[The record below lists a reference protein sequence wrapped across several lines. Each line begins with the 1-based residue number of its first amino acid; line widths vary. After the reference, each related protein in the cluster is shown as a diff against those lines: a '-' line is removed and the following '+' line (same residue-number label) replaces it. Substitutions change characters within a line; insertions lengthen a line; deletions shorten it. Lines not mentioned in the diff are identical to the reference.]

1 MTKLKIT
8 IPELSR
14 FSGIPEETI
23 RDAVRS
29 GVVFETLSDASDL
42 EIDMN
47 MARIFKNAMD
57 YRSKH
62 PGAF

>member
-14 FSGIPEETI
+14 FSGIPEET
-23 RDAVRS
+23 
-29 GVVFETLSDASDL
+29 
-42 EIDMN
+42 
-47 MARIFKNAMD
+47 NAMD